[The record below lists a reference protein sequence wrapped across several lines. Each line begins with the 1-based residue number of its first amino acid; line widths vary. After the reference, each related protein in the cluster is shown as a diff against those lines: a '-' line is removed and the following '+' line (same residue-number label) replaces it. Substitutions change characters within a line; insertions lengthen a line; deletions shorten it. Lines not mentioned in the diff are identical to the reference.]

1 MHLDVRFPGSHR
13 GVPWGPFS
21 EGSERVSQ
29 KVRKFR
35 EFLRKLESSEGV
47 SLKARKFLE
56 SA

>member
-35 EFLRKLESSEGV
+35 EFIRKLESSEGV